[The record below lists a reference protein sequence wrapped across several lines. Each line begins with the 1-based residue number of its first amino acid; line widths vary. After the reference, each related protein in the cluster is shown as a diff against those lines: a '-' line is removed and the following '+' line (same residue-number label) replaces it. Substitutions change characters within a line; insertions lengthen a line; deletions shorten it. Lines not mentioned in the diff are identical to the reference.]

1 MFIVHQFVSVRV
13 RVCDSFFGFRGTRIS
28 EFRPA
33 AKFKRVRRLNRFRQ
47 TKLDQNLR
55 LCGTD
60 PFPLGAELLADQL
73 QAGGHVVAMPQFGP
87 ILHAGAEYFPAA
99 GTFRAVELGV
109 EGPGVL
115 RGQPAADD
123 IGDGAVDGLLRCQ
136 RQGGHAAQQLLRMI
150 RLMRGS
156 LPRLR

>member
-1 MFIVHQFVSVRV
+1 MSAAWARVSLGFGKQFLADIRP
-13 RVCDSFFGFRGTRIS
+13 FEPFAELGFLRGL
-28 EFRPA
+28 
-33 AKFKRVRRLNRFRQ
+33 V
-47 TKLDQNLR
+47 LDA
-55 LCGTD
+55 
-60 PFPLGAELLADQL
+60 LGGELLADQL